1 VQTPQETPL
10 GSVIRQPYKAVAG
23 VGAGLSIG
31 LLGWAIFGSLPSEVT
46 ANGMVV
52 RGARMVAVEATIAGT
67 VIASKASVNNLVKK
81 DEVIMNLDSTQ
92 LRIQLQGAEDQV
104 KTAGPL
110 TRESQQSGIQA
121 EQRALEAVQL
131 AQARLNSYA
140 PQMRQKQQQ
149 LEQLVQ
155 QSTSLFQQR
164 LISNSDLIN
173 VEQSLAAVTGRLQAL
188 TDAVIAQN
196 VQYQQIRQ
204 LNAGNSYQL
213 QQQNI
218 GNLANAASYK
228 YSINQSQLIRSPVN
242 GELVSIGKSIGDY
255 ANPGDVLFTLMPD
268 DGTYRAILLI
278 SSTNANRVKAGN
290 EVLISPSESPPTRY
304 GYIKGVVM
312 NIANAPATQ
321 AELIKAFGSQETAQ
335 SFANSYG
342 QQPGV
347 DLPYIA
353 LVNIELDKRGFPV
366 WTLGRQPPWGFRA
379 GGVTSAR
386 IITGNIR
393 PIQLLIPTLRRL

>member
-1 VQTPQETPL
+1 VQTPQDTPL
-10 GSVIRQPYKAVAG
+10 GSVIRQPYKAVIG

-31 LLGWAIFGSLPSEVT
+31 LLGWSVFGSLPSEVT

-52 RGARMVAVEATIAGT
+52 RGARMIAVEAAIAGT
-67 VIASKASVNNLVKK
+67 VITSKARVNNQVKRN
-81 DEVIMNLDSTQ
+81 EVIMSLDSKQ
-92 LRIQLQGAEDQV
+92 LKIQLQGAQDQL
-104 KTAGPL
+104 KTALPL
-110 TRESQQSGIQA
+110 TRKSQQSGAQA
-121 EQRALEAVQL
+121 EQKALEAAKL
-131 AQARLNSYA
+131 AQARLNSLA
-140 PQMRQKQQQ
+140 PQLRQKQQQ
-149 LEQLVQ
+149 LERLVQ
-155 QSTSLFQQR
+155 QSTTLFQQH

-173 VEQSLAAVTGRLQAL
+173 VEQSLAAVTERLQSL

-196 VQYQQIRQ
+196 MQYQQIRQ
-204 LNAGNSYQL
+204 QNAGSRYQL

-218 GNLANAASYK
+218 GNAANAAGYQ

-278 SSTNANRVKAGN
+278 SSANANRVKAGN
-290 EVLISPSESPPTRY
+290 QVLISPNESPPTRF
-304 GYIKGVVM
+304 GYIKGTVI

-321 AELIKAFGSQETAQ
+321 AELVKAFGSQETAQ

-347 DLPYIA
+347 DLPYLA
-353 LVNIELDKRGFPV
+353 LVNIELNKQGLPV

-379 GGVTSAR
+379 GGVASAR